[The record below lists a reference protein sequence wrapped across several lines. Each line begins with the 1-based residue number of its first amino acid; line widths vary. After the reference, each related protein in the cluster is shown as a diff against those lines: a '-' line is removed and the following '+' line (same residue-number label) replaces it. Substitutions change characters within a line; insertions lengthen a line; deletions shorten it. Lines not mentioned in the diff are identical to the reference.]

1 MLLNGRVSA
10 DYMYLTQFL
19 ESLPD
24 FDLKAEQSKDILRN
38 TDYGIRI
45 DFKNIDFT
53 IESTNN
59 QIYKDLSLTIPENQN
74 VVIMGSIGS
83 GKSTF
88 AKLLVKLQE
97 PDNGKILLNGVNYD
111 KLNIDNIRKNII

>member
-1 MLLNGRVSA
+1 MYFKNAHQYVEVSA
-10 DYMYLTQFL
+10 DYMYLNNFL

-83 GKSTF
+83 GKSHSQR
-88 AKLLVKLQE
+88 LEIKLQL
-97 PDNGKILLNGVNYD
+97 ITVRFYLIM
-111 KLNIDNIRKNII
+111 KLQQIEY